1 MSKILSNQK
10 PIQIM
15 GLILARGGSKGI
27 PRKNIIPLAGKP
39 LITHTIETAFASG
52 VLERLIVSTDDEEI
66 AQISKDSG
74 AEVPFIRP
82 KALSGDLQA
91 AFPVIQHA
99 VNWLA
104 ENEAYYPEYIML
116 LQPTSPLRNL
126 EDIKKAVSIAIKH
139 EADSVISVYEP
150 DQNPEWMFEIEEDG
164 RFKDFDPV
172 KRELSRRQNL
182 KSYYMLN
189 GAIYLVKRSVV
200 LEQESFYTQRTYSLK
215 MPLERSFDIDKPI
228 DIDIV
233 SLIMERGIDD

>member
-1 MSKILSNQK
+1 MKKYSSNKSPLS
-10 PIQIM
+10 IM
-15 GLILARGGSKGI
+15 GLVLARGGSKGI

-39 LITHTIETAFASG
+39 LITHTIETAIESG

-82 KALSGDLQA
+82 DKLSGDLQA

-99 VNWLA
+99 VNWVS

-126 EDIKKAVSIAIKH
+126 EDIHKAVSIAIQH

-150 DQNPEWMFEIEEDG
+150 DENPEWMFEIEEDG
-164 RFKDFDPV
+164 RFKDFDPS
-172 KRELSRRQNL
+172 KRELVRRQNL

-189 GAIYLVKRSVV
+189 GAIYLVKRRII